1 MTGVPGEASA
11 TDSEAGSRRDEPGRR
26 RVLARRA
33 LIAGVALWAVAL
45 TVLVFVRGGNEP
57 PPAAAPAPSPSP
69 SETLTTAQVYQTLLP
84 SIVLIQ
90 ASGGSSDVDPDAR
103 TAARTALGTG
113 VVANASGVILTALHV
128 VEGARSISVTF
139 ADGSRSTASVVQSD
153 PALDIAVLAP
163 DGLPDVV
170 VPATLGGG
178 AAVGDDVVAIGNQL
192 GLADSTTSGVVSGL
206 NRTVARSGAAA
217 LRGLIQFDAA
227 VNPGS
232 SGGPLINAR
241 GEVIGIIVAL
251 ANPTDAGTFIGVGFA
266 VPIGAALGASEGDG
280 RAPPL

>member
-1 MTGVPGEASA
+1 MTGVPDETGAAPPEPDRARP
-11 TDSEAGSRRDEPGRR
+11 SRRRR
-26 RVLARRA
+26 WGRRA
-33 LIAGVALWAVAL
+33 LLGVAALWAVVL
-45 TVLVFVRGGNEP
+45 TVLVVYRGGDETP
-57 PPAAAPAPSPSP
+57 VAAPSPSPSP
-69 SETLTTAQVYQTLLP
+69 SETLTTAQVFQTLLP
-84 SIVLIQ
+84 SVVLIQ
-90 ASGGSSDVDPDAR
+90 ATGGSSDVDRDAR
-103 TAARTALGTG
+103 RTETSALGTG
-113 VVANASGVILTALHV
+113 VIANADGMILTAFHV

-139 ADGSRSTASVVQSD
+139 SDGSSSPATVVDAD
-153 PALDIAVLAP
+153 PALDIAALAP
-163 DGLPDVV
+163 QTLPDVV

-206 NRTVARSGAAA
+206 NRTVPRAGAKP
-217 LRGLIQFDAA
+217 LSGLIQFDAA

-232 SGGPLINAR
+232 SGGPLINVR

-266 VPIGAALGASEGDG
+266 VPIGSALGAGEGDG